1 MWELHCQSLGKRFG
15 ERWVFRGLSLQVAQ
29 GQVLVVRGANGSG
42 KTTFIRMLAGLLA
55 PTEGRITLSYQGHPL
70 TDRVRWLGWCATDGA
85 LYRELTAYE
94 HLHWWATVRGLRFEA
109 ESERHLPPML
119 MAHLARFELADRAHE
134 RVRAYSTGMRQRLRL
149 AIATLGKPPLLL
161 LDEPDAGLDAAG
173 LRLIEQVI
181 DEQRARGI
189 TIFATNRTEAEC
201 WGDLCLAMGV

>member
-1 MWELHCQSLGKRFG
+1 VWELCCQSLGKRFG

-29 GQVLVVRGANGSG
+29 GMVLMVRGANGSG
-42 KTTFIRMLAGLLA
+42 KSTFLRLIAGLLA
-55 PTEGRITLSYQGHPL
+55 PTEGYITLCYQGHPVP
-70 TDRVRWLGWCATDGA
+70 DRHRWLGWCATDGA

-94 HLHWWATVRGLRFEA
+94 HLHWWATVRGLQWEPAARA
-109 ESERHLPPML
+109 DIL
-119 MAHLARFELADRAHE
+119 MTHLARFELADRAHE

-149 AIATLGKPPLLL
+149 ALATLGAPPLLL

-189 TIFATNRTEAEC
+189 TLFATNRQDAEC
-201 WGDLCLAMGV
+201 WGDLCLAMGA